1 MRRWLAVLTAV
12 SVAAISAPAW
22 ANEFLDYF
30 GYGEAELS
38 AEGYRMTRRVLQYVD
53 GSVDPHL
60 TISAHMDTAETA
72 EFTDE
77 LAARR
82 AQAVATELVRLGV
95 DPARIRM
102 RSCGD
107 KVLAR
112 PTAAAVPEQLNRR
125 VIVEVY
131 QGPWRQSG
139 LCRDL

>member
-12 SVAAISAPAW
+12 FAAATSAPAW
-22 ANEFLDYF
+22 ADEFLDYF

-38 AEGYRMTRRVLQYVD
+38 AEGYRMTRRVLQYVG
-53 GSVDPHL
+53 GSVDPHV
-60 TISAHMDTAETA
+60 TISAHMDTAEAA
-72 EFTDE
+72 EFSHE

-82 AQAVATELVRLGV
+82 AQAVATELVRIGV

-107 KVLAR
+107 TMLAR
-112 PTAAAVPEQLNRR
+112 SMAAGVAEPLNRR
-125 VIVEVY
+125 VLVDVS
-131 QGPWRQSG
+131 PRAWRRSG